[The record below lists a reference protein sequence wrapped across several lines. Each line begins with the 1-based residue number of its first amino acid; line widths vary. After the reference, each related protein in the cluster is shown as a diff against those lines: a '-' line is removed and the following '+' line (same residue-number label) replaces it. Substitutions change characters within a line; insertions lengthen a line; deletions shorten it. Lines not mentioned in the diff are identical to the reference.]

1 MTPSDAR
8 VHDWIA
14 SLVDRTAAQLRT
26 ELDVLVRQAQKAAP
40 PREVINADANLDE
53 ATIDSNELSAAVA
66 AVRIE
71 GRQADLARAARVLDG
86 VAALDSAGSLSDILD
101 VLVDRA
107 ALHAGRVLLVVNQ
120 PDALTGWRWHGYTPD
135 PRDASMLEIPA
146 DDPGL
151 VARAARSGA
160 TETGS
165 GPAAGQPGEGSNAE
179 NRNAIAVPLRVDG
192 DVVAVLYADED
203 AADVDEVVPSPWTE
217 VVEVLVRHAAR
228 CLESMTAR
236 RVPELVRRLAE
247 RPALSGKA
255 T

>member
-135 PRDASMLEIPA
+135 PRNASMLEIPA

-165 GPAAGQPGEGSNAE
+165 GPAAG
-179 NRNAIAVPLRVDG
+179 
-192 DVVAVLYADED
+192 
-203 AADVDEVVPSPWTE
+203 
-217 VVEVLVRHAAR
+217 AAR
-228 CLESMTAR
+228 GGFKRGESERDCGA
-236 RVPELVRRLAE
+236 AE
-247 RPALSGKA
+247 G
-255 T
+255 